1 MLSEAQDQGR
11 NSADAHLGVGSKY
24 DFRGSWLHILRGMG
38 KHDRES
44 KAVVVIT
51 YALVGHTQ
59 THVHNLSHDTHACAR
74 PDAMWLPLV
83 GDILEAPLRPKS
95 TLQRPG
101 ARSCRPAWMSVV
113 SSTPSE
119 GDRSGHG
126 GKTCLGCGLRST
138 AINTKYRNKSPFA
151 SREVI
156 PWGGGTPEK
165 PKGTLCYCCK
175 IVMVK
180 AGWIDEFGSVEA
192 RSKPQNTRHYPPR
205 ACTACVRRCPCSV
218 WRCSANC

>member
-1 MLSEAQDQGR
+1 MFYLETTSFRILWSRLGSVCRRCLLKLLGCSFFQLLIDTVPGCFSGYWCCTYRLRWSLLSEAQDQGR

-95 TLQRPG
+95 RLQRPG
-101 ARSCRPAWMSVV
+101 ARPCQPA
-113 SSTPSE
+113 
-119 GDRSGHG
+119 
-126 GKTCLGCGLRST
+126 
-138 AINTKYRNKSPFA
+138 
-151 SREVI
+151 
-156 PWGGGTPEK
+156 
-165 PKGTLCYCCK
+165 
-175 IVMVK
+175 
-180 AGWIDEFGSVEA
+180 
-192 RSKPQNTRHYPPR
+192 
-205 ACTACVRRCPCSV
+205 
-218 WRCSANC
+218 